1 MPTKFSDLPLHT
13 FGHSVQMAGAV
24 YVGDGRSFLFTFPD
38 DALEGELE
46 TIPMSLDDWKELVR
60 QTDMLDMELLVK
72 QPDGSVKKAIYRKS
86 ERQVDQNVTW
96 AVFRRDGYSCRYCG
110 KNDVPLTVDHLIL
123 HHEGG
128 PSVEANLLSACRKC
142 NKVRGDIQYS
152 DWLQHPF
159 YVERARGLGPDVHE
173 KNVAMAA
180 GLDKVHKV
188 KVKTR

>member
-1 MPTKFSDLPLHT
+1 MTTKFSDLPLHT

-24 YVGDGRSFLFTFPD
+24 YVGGGRSFLFTFPD

-46 TIPMSLDDWKELVR
+46 TVPMSLDDWKELVR
-60 QTDMLDMELLVK
+60 QTDMLDMELLVR

-110 KNDVPLTVDHLIL
+110 KDGVPLTVDHLIL

-142 NKVRGDIQYS
+142 NKVRGDIQYA

-159 YVERARGLGPDVHE
+159 YVERAKGLSPAVRE
-173 KNVAMAA
+173 QNVAMAA
-180 GLDKVHKV
+180 GLDKVHRV

>member
-24 YVGDGRSFLFTFPD
+24 YVGNGRSFLFTFPD
-38 DALEGELE
+38 DALEGDLE
-46 TIPMSLDDWKELVR
+46 TVPMSLDDWKELVR

-96 AVFRRDGYSCRYCG
+96 AVFRRDGYACRYCG
-110 KNDVPLTVDHLIL
+110 KADVPLTVDHLIL

-142 NKVRGDIQYS
+142 NKVRGDIQYP

-159 YVERARGLGPDVHE
+159 YIERAKGLSPAVRE
-173 KNVAMAA
+173 QNVTMAA
-180 GLDKVHKV
+180 GLDKVHRV